1 MKVKEL
7 IDKLKSY
14 NPQARVVVDK
24 GDDDV
29 EFSYIYDVGWVY
41 EENGDTNDKLVET
54 LVAWSLV
61 LEASSII

>member
-24 GDDDV
+24 GDDAV

-41 EENGDTNDKLVET
+41 EENGDTNDKLVE
-54 LVAWSLV
+54 LS
-61 LEASSII
+61 

>member
-7 IDKLKSY
+7 IDQLKSY

-24 GDDDV
+24 GNNDV

-41 EENGDTNDKLVET
+41 EENGDTNDKLVE
-54 LVAWSLV
+54 LS
-61 LEASSII
+61 

>member
-24 GDDDV
+24 GDEDV

-41 EENGDTNDKLVET
+41 EENGDTNDKLVE
-54 LVAWSLV
+54 LS
-61 LEASSII
+61 

>member
-29 EFSYIYDVGWVY
+29 EYSYIYDVGWVY
-41 EENGDTNDKLVET
+41 EENGDTNDKLVE
-54 LVAWSLV
+54 LS
-61 LEASSII
+61 

>member
-29 EFSYIYDVGWVY
+29 EY
-41 EENGDTNDKLVET
+41 
-54 LVAWSLV
+54 
-61 LEASSII
+61 

>member
-7 IDKLKSY
+7 INQLKSY

-29 EFSYIYDVGWVY
+29 EYSYIDNVGWAY
-41 EENGDTNDKLVET
+41 EDGETNKNLVKL
-54 LVAWSLV
+54 S
-61 LEASSII
+61 

>member
-24 GDDDV
+24 GNNDV

-41 EENGDTNDKLVET
+41 EENGDTNDKLVE
-54 LVAWSLV
+54 LS
-61 LEASSII
+61 

>member
-24 GDDDV
+24 GDADDDDV
-29 EFSYIYDVGWVY
+29 AYSYIYDVGWGY
-41 EENGDTNDKLVET
+41 HKDGEPNNKDLVE
-54 LVAWSLV
+54 LS
-61 LEASSII
+61 

>member
-24 GDDDV
+24 GDYDDDV
-29 EFSYIYDVGWVY
+29 EYSYIHDVGWVY
-41 EENGDTNDKLVET
+41 EDEETNKNLVE
-54 LVAWSLV
+54 LS
-61 LEASSII
+61 

>member
-24 GDDDV
+24 GNDDV

-41 EENGDTNDKLVET
+41 EENGDTNDKLVE
-54 LVAWSLV
+54 LS
-61 LEASSII
+61 

>member
-41 EENGDTNDKLVET
+41 EENGDTNDKLVE
-54 LVAWSLV
+54 LS
-61 LEASSII
+61 

>member
-24 GDDDV
+24 GDDAV
-29 EFSYIYDVGWVY
+29 EFSYIYDVGGVY
-41 EENGDTNDKLVET
+41 KEGEPNNKDLVE
-54 LVAWSLV
+54 LS
-61 LEASSII
+61 

>member
-24 GDDDV
+24 GREDV
-29 EFSYIYDVGWVY
+29 EYSYLYNVDWVY
-41 EENGDTNDKLVET
+41 EENGDTNDKLVE
-54 LVAWSLV
+54 LS
-61 LEASSII
+61 

>member
-24 GDDDV
+24 GDYHTV
-29 EFSYIYDVGWVY
+29 EYSYIYDVGWVY
-41 EENGDTNDKLVET
+41 KEGEPNNKDLVE
-54 LVAWSLV
+54 LS
-61 LEASSII
+61 

>member
-24 GDDDV
+24 GDYDDV
-29 EFSYIYDVGWVY
+29 EYSYIYDVGWVY
-41 EENGDTNDKLVET
+41 EENGDTNDKLVE
-54 LVAWSLV
+54 LS
-61 LEASSII
+61 

>member
-29 EFSYIYDVGWVY
+29 EYSYIYDVGWVY
-41 EENGDTNDKLVET
+41 EKNGDTNDKLVE
-54 LVAWSLV
+54 LS
-61 LEASSII
+61 

>member
-24 GDDDV
+24 GDDVV
-29 EFSYIYDVGWVY
+29 EYSYIYDVGWVY
-41 EENGDTNDKLVET
+41 EENGDTNDKLIE
-54 LVAWSLV
+54 LS
-61 LEASSII
+61 

>member
-14 NPQARVVVDK
+14 NLQARVVVDK
-24 GDDDV
+24 GDEDV

-41 EENGDTNDKLVET
+41 EENGDTNDKLVE
-54 LVAWSLV
+54 LS
-61 LEASSII
+61 

>member
-24 GDDDV
+24 GDYDDV
-29 EFSYIYDVGWVY
+29 EYSYIHDVGWVY
-41 EENGDTNDKLVET
+41 EDEETNKNLVE
-54 LVAWSLV
+54 LS
-61 LEASSII
+61 

>member
-29 EFSYIYDVGWVY
+29 AFSYLYDVGWVY
-41 EENGDTNDKLVET
+41 DDDDGETNKNLVELT
-54 LVAWSLV
+54 
-61 LEASSII
+61 

>member
-7 IDKLKSY
+7 IAKLKSY

-24 GDDDV
+24 GDYDDV

-41 EENGDTNDKLVET
+41 EENGDTNDKLVE
-54 LVAWSLV
+54 LS
-61 LEASSII
+61 